1 MVSLIFIQ
9 LILIKIH
16 KVCFINGHKR
26 LEITIQIRVKT
37 LLTCLCVYLTH
48 FCSPYNNK
56 KLYL

>member
-16 KVCFINGHKR
+16 KVCFTNRHKR
-26 LEITIQIRVKT
+26 LEITIQISVKT

>member
-37 LLTCLCVYLTH
+37 LFYQRR
-48 FCSPYNNK
+48 
-56 KLYL
+56 